1 MHVSAFGINPWSE
14 FSGSADGESEHQT
27 AKSPV
32 AEGRMQ
38 RQSLSPRPVTA
49 DSFLRRETPKR
60 LQDGPQWAR
69 AADFVLNETVARSLK
84 HSLLT
89 PTNAMA
95 EVVQNGLR
103 PMSVGGDDDGG
114 RRAQLGQD
122 ASAVLASRPRAIG
135 GKRTTFAAPG
145 INSLSKQGTG
155 GVINGTPNSRRRR
168 KQRPVR
174 GLTRWQ
180 QGQSK
185 GVLAVVGAGRSVV
198 YDDFLAS

>member
-1 MHVSAFGINPWSE
+1 VHVSAFGINPWSE

-114 RRAQLGQD
+114 GHSLD
-122 ASAVLASRPRAIG
+122 KMHLLTSRPGHVPLAGSGLPLLHQALIAYRSKERA
-135 GKRTTFAAPG
+135 
-145 INSLSKQGTG
+145 
-155 GVINGTPNSRRRR
+155 V
-168 KQRPVR
+168 
-174 GLTRWQ
+174 
-180 QGQSK
+180 
-185 GVLAVVGAGRSVV
+185 
-198 YDDFLAS
+198 